1 MPEMNT
7 QRNMQLDPDV
17 RRFLE
22 QPGRFGVLA
31 TVNPD
36 GTPHQCVVWYRLT
49 DEGVLMNSAAGR
61 RWPTNLRRDPRASLL
76 VEDGYRYV
84 VLRGE
89 VTVIDEPQQAQADIA
104 GLAYLYHRDDPGEA
118 ERLVRE
124 VFRTQQR
131 MSFLLRP
138 QSVGV
143 HQD

>member
-1 MPEMNT
+1 MSEAIS
-7 QRNMQLDPDV
+7 QLDSAV

-22 QPGRFGVLA
+22 EPGRFGVLA

-49 DEGVLMNSAAGR
+49 EGGLLLNSAEGR
-61 RWPTNLRRDPRASLL
+61 RWPSNLRRDPRASLL
-76 VEDGYRYV
+76 VEDAYRYV
-84 VLRGE
+84 VVRGD
-89 VTVIDEPQQAQADIA
+89 VAVIDDREQTQADIA
-104 GLAYLYHRDDPGEA
+104 GLARLYHRDDPDAA
-118 ERLVRE
+118 ERLIRE

-131 MSFLLRP
+131 VSFLLRP